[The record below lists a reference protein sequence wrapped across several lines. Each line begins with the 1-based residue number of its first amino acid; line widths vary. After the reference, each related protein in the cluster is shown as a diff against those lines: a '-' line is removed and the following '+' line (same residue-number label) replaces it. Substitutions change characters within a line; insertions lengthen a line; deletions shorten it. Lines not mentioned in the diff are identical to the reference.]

1 MGATGIFEPFVP
13 HQHGYTPD
21 MRRLYDRCI
30 RCGTTVPWGRS
41 VCRQC
46 NPAGLPSPSPSQYH
60 ATVFLSVFAVI
71 GLLTL
76 FLLIRA

>member
-1 MGATGIFEPFVP
+1 V
-13 HQHGYTPD
+13 
-21 MRRLYDRCI
+21 RRLYDRCV
-30 RCGTTVPWGRS
+30 RCGVTVPWGKS

-60 ATVFLSVFAVI
+60 ATVFLSVLAVMV
-71 GLLTL
+71 LLTV